1 MVDWLA
7 TAAVSPPNSLPAVSQ
22 QLIADIGDLV
32 ANDVTDAVLEAIN
45 ATNNSKKRVAL
56 AGSHFFCDLLA
67 ALACAMEKFSEEFDQ
82 AVDYIVTRVLS
93 SQAGNEQSPIQE
105 FAVKVAA
112 QIVVKGV
119 RKLIDHA
126 TIGRQFKDAL
136 CAVQMLAVMTCPAP
150 ERHEAVARCCLRPLG
165 EPVIS
170 AEIQERLTVS
180 MPDWMR

>member
-1 MVDWLA
+1 MADWLA
-7 TAAVSPPNSLPAVSQ
+7 TAAVAAPNSVPAISQ
-22 QLIADIGDLV
+22 ELIGDIGDLV
-32 ANDVTDAVLEAIN
+32 ANEVCDAVLKAIN
-45 ATNNSKKRVAL
+45 AANNNKKRVAL

-67 ALACAMEKFSEEFDQ
+67 ALACAMERFSDEFDQ
-82 AVDYIVTRVLS
+82 SVDYIVRRVLS
-93 SQAGNEQSPIQE
+93 SQRGDGNSPMQE

-126 TIGRQFKDAL
+126 TIGRQFSDVL
-136 CAVQMLAVMTCPAP
+136 RAVQILAVMMCPAP
-150 ERHEAVARCCLRPLG
+150 ERHADIVRCCLRPLG

-170 AEIQERLTVS
+170 AEVQDRLTVS